1 MTKQDLF
8 TPLNKLDTLADN
20 LGVTLDTIALVLD
33 NISTSATEAEKKDD
47 FAKTVFFKTSFTS
60 YTSMIYL
67 LLTQA
72 DDMIIQAK
80 EAIDQLWKLREKQEV
95 QA

>member
-1 MTKQDLF
+1 MTKELF
-8 TPLNKLDTLADN
+8 TPINRLDTLTDN

-33 NISTSATEAEKKDD
+33 NLSASAAEAEKGDD
-47 FAKTVFFKTSFTS
+47 FAKAVFFKNNFASF
-60 YTSMIYL
+60 TSMIYL

-72 DDMIIQAK
+72 DDMALQAK
-80 EAIDQLWKLREKQEV
+80 EAIDQLWKLRDQEV

>member
-33 NISTSATEAEKKDD
+33 NLSASATNAEKGDD
-47 FAKTVFFKTSFTS
+47 FAKAVFFRNNFDSLS
-60 YTSMIYL
+60 SMIYL
-67 LLTQA
+67 LLTHA
-72 DDMIIQAK
+72 DDMALQAK
-80 EAIDQLWKLREKQEV
+80 EAIDQLWKLREQEV